1 MSLKINKKN
10 KGKTSISI
18 NKQLLNKITNN
29 ASKYASEVSINELEQ
44 VIQFAMDK
52 YYNDTPVLSDEDYD
66 ILWDTLQERAPKS
79 ALLKKIGAPLREEI
93 EKVDLPYWLGSM
105 SKVKP
110 GSRELENWL
119 KKYDTP
125 QYFISE
131 KLDGLSG
138 LLVIKLRNNNELSSV
153 LYSRG
158 NGSIGQNLSHLLP
171 YINLPNITVAN
182 YKSFITKNQC
192 TEIAVRGELI
202 ISIDDFEKK
211 YQSVYPK
218 ARTMAASLVNSKTP
232 KMNELRDLKFVAYEM
247 ISPDKLSASN
257 QFKLLKQLK
266 FETAGHK
273 EIKTKLDTPSLQN
286 LLINMKDSSPF
297 EIDGIIVASN
307 LVYPRNTSGNPKYA
321 VAFKMQLSGQM
332 KEAVVEKVIWNP
344 SKHGVIVP
352 TIQIKPV
359 IIGGDKITKTTGFN
373 AKYIKDNKIGAGAK
387 LKMIKSGD
395 VIPYILEVIK
405 PAAIPE
411 MPDSNL
417 YEWGASGVDIYLKDM
432 ETSSAV
438 QAKRL
443 IHFFK
448 TLSIPFLSEGTVNK
462 LMFNGYSSIEDIYHL
477 KKDEISDMEGFQK
490 KSATKL
496 YDAIHNIMNK
506 PIELATLMTASNSFG
521 TGFGVKK
528 LRPLIAAIPNIME
541 QVSTI
546 QIQDITDVEGFSDK
560 SATAFKK
567 GLKKFKKFL
576 QERPFLKIKN
586 PREQPRI
593 PINPLMSGLSLS
605 NDEDSSSNRKRKRTE
620 LNENLKK
627 LMGKSVVMTGF
638 RDTSLETYLLGFG
651 IQVSSSVS
659 GKTGIVIAKDP
670 SSNSGKV
677 KKAKDLGITV
687 IGIEAFKKKYL

>member
-1 MSLKINKKN
+1 MPPKIVKKKN
-10 KGKTSISI
+10 IKQSSSKSMS
-18 NKQLLNKITNN
+18 KQLFTNISN
-29 ASKYASEVSINELEQ
+29 NPSRFATTATIAELEK
-44 VIQFAMDK
+44 VIQYAMDK
-52 YYNDTPVLSDEDYD
+52 YYNETPVLSDEVYD
-66 ILWDTLQERAPKS
+66 VLWDTLQERAPKS

-93 EKVDLPYWLGSM
+93 EKVELPYWLGSM

-110 GSRELENWL
+110 NSRELENWL
-119 KKYDTP
+119 KKYVTP
-125 QYFISE
+125 NYFISE

-138 LLVIKLRNNNELSSV
+138 LLVIKLTSNNKLSAV

-158 NGSIGQNLSHLLP
+158 NGSVGQNLSHLLP
-171 YINLPNITVAN
+171 YISLPNITPQLFTN
-182 YKSFITKNQC
+182 FTSKYKCS
-192 TEIAVRGELI
+192 EIAVRGELI
-202 ISIDDFEKK
+202 ISINDFEKK
-211 YQSVYPK
+211 YKSIYPK

-232 KMNELRDLKFVAYEM
+232 RMNELRDLKFVAYEM
-247 ISPDKLSASN
+247 ISPSKLSASN

-266 FETAGHK
+266 FQVADHQ
-273 EIKTKLDTPSLQN
+273 EIKTKLDTPSLQD
-286 LLINMKDSSPF
+286 LLINMKESSPF

-307 LVYPRNTSGNPKYA
+307 LVYPRNKSGNPKYA

-387 LKMIKSGD
+387 LQMIKSGD

-405 PAAIPE
+405 PATKPE

-417 YEWGASGVDIYLKDM
+417 YVWGESGVDIYLKDM

-448 TLSIPFLSEGTVNK
+448 TLNIPFLSEGTINK
-462 LMFNGYSSIEDIYHL
+462 LMVNDYSTIEDIYHL
-477 KKDEISDMEGFQK
+477 SKSEIAEMEGFQK

-496 YDAIHNIMNK
+496 HDAIHNVMDK

-521 TGFGVKK
+521 TGFGVRK
-528 LRPLIAAIPNIME
+528 LRPLIAAIPDIME
-541 QVSTI
+541 QASTI

-576 QERPFLKIKN
+576 QERPFLKIKKPN
-586 PREQPRI
+586 QTGTSPSFSNLSISDNSSGEPR
-593 PINPLMSGLSLS
+593 
-605 NDEDSSSNRKRKRTE
+605 RKK
-620 LNENLKK
+620 LKINENIKQI
-627 LMGKSVVMTGF
+627 MGKSVVMTGF
-638 RDTSLETYLLGFG
+638 RDSSLESYLMGFG
-651 IQVSSSVS
+651 IQVSTSVS
-659 GKTGIVIAKDP
+659 GKTGIVVAKDP

-677 KKAKDLGITV
+677 KKAKELGVTV
-687 IGIEAFKKKYL
+687 MGVEAFKKKYL

>member
-1 MSLKINKKN
+1 MPPKIIKKKN
-10 KGKTSISI
+10 KMSPAI
-18 NKQLLNKITNN
+18 NKNLFNQIAKDPN
-29 ASKYASEVSINELEQ
+29 KYATAATISQLEK
-44 VIQFAMDK
+44 VIQHAMDK

-66 ILWDTLQERAPKS
+66 ILWDTLLERAPKS
-79 ALLKKIGAPLREEI
+79 ALLKKIGAPLRDEI

-110 GSRELENWL
+110 NSRELENWL
-119 KKYDTP
+119 KKYDTS

-138 LLVIKLRNNNELSSV
+138 LLVIKLGNNNKFSSV

-158 NGSIGQNLSHLLP
+158 NGSVGQDLSHLIP
-171 YINLPNITVAN
+171 YVNLPNITIAN
-182 YKSFITKNQC
+182 YNSFIRKNKC

-202 ISIDDFEKK
+202 ISINDFENK
-211 YQSVYPK
+211 YKSVYPK

-232 KMNELRDLKFVAYEM
+232 RINELRDLKFVAYEM
-247 ISPDKLSASN
+247 ISPGKLSASN

-266 FETAGHK
+266 FQVAGHK
-273 EIKTKLDTPSLQN
+273 EIKTKLDTPALQD
-286 LLINMKDSSPF
+286 LLINMKESSPF

-307 LVYPRNTSGNPKYA
+307 LIYPRNTSGNPKYA

-405 PAAIPE
+405 PASEPE
-411 MPDSNL
+411 MPDKDL
-417 YEWGASGVDIYLKDM
+417 YKWGDSGVDIYLKDM

-462 LMFNGYSSIEDIYHL
+462 LMVNGYSSIEDIYHL
-477 KKDEISDMEGFQK
+477 KKNEIAEMEGFQK

-496 YDAIHNIMNK
+496 YDAIHNVMDH
-506 PIELATLMTASNSFG
+506 PIELVTLMTASNSFG
-521 TGFGVKK
+521 TGFGVRK
-528 LRPLIAAIPNIME
+528 LRPLIDAIPDIME

-586 PREQPRI
+586 PNDQPGMH
-593 PINPLMSGLSLS
+593 INPLMSNLSLS
-605 NDEDSSSNRKRKRTE
+605 KDNNDSSNRKRKRTE
-620 LNENLKK
+620 INDNLKT
-627 LMGKSVVMTGF
+627 LLGKSVVMTGF
-638 RDTSLETYLLGFG
+638 RDTSIETYLLGFG

-659 GKTGIVIAKDP
+659 GKTGVVIAKDP

-677 KKAKDLGITV
+677 KKAKDLGVTV